1 MVNSETNANLI
12 PEEVVLNKIYFI
24 RNHKVKLDKDLAELY
39 GVETRVLNQA
49 IKRNLE
55 RFPDDFMFQLS
66 QEEFNNLISQS
77 VTSSWGGTRKTPYA
91 FTELGVSMLSSVL
104 NSSRAIAVNIQI
116 VSIYYKLRQ
125 MMITQQ
131 DVLLKLEKIEKKIGK
146 HDKKIQLV
154 FDYLNQFIKQE
165 EEPRERIGFKK

>member
-1 MVNSETNANLI
+1 MLNSETNANLI

-24 RNHKVKLDKDLAELY
+24 RNHKVMLDKDLAELY

-91 FTELGVSMLSSVL
+91 FTFLKTFFILFLLYSKTIDYMVFVFLCFPCFSPYTIIFLQLFSPCPVPLPKQCLGHM
-104 NSSRAIAVNIQI
+104 QI
-116 VSIYYKLRQ
+116 PSNFS
-125 MMITQQ
+125 
-131 DVLLKLEKIEKKIGK
+131 LLEFQKYSNLT
-146 HDKKIQLV
+146 
-154 FDYLNQFIKQE
+154 
-165 EEPRERIGFKK
+165 P

>member
-1 MVNSETNANLI
+1 M
-12 PEEVVLNKIYFI
+12 PF
-24 RNHKVKLDKDLAELY
+24 
-39 GVETRVLNQA
+39 
-49 IKRNLE
+49 
-55 RFPDDFMFQLS
+55 
-66 QEEFNNLISQS
+66 
-77 VTSSWGGTRKTPYA
+77 A

-116 VSIYYKLRQ
+116 MRIYYKLRQ

-131 DVLLKLEKIEKKIGK
+131 DVLLKIQKIEKKIGK

-165 EEPRERIGFKK
+165 DEPRKRIGFKK